1 MFTTFARTTE
11 RAVGSP
17 WAFVLAAASVV
28 LWASTGPLFGFSDT
42 WQMVINTATTIVT
55 FLIVFLIQATQTQD
69 TAAIHIKLDELLRAV
84 EGARTSLVV
93 AEDLDRAELDRLRDE
108 LHDAASIEAS
118 FDLKQED

>member
-1 MFTTFARTTE
+1 MFTTFARATE

-17 WAFVLAAASVV
+17 WAFILAAASVV
-28 LWASTGPLFGFSDT
+28 LWLISGPWFGWSDT
-42 WQMVINTATTIVT
+42 WQLICNTFTTVVT

-69 TAAIHIKLDELLRAV
+69 TAAVHIKLDELLRAI

-108 LHDAASIEAS
+108 LHDAAR
-118 FDLKQED
+118 QE